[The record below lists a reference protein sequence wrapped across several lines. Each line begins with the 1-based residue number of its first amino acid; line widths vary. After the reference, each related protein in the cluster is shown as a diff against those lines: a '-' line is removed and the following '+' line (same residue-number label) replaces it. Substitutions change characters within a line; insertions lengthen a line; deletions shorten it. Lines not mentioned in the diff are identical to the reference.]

1 MPDNSP
7 QFSHDSAF
15 LLADLANTPLPW
27 WQVATGILGIPAAVI
42 ALVYSYVLIQKTR
55 AETAKL
61 KKDLSTQKDELND
74 VTVFLFKT
82 LINEAELRH
91 LEGLASPDPY
101 PLEKDGFAEQQLG
114 RLRTSRLIT
123 VPSGITKLPEHIRD
137 LHEHAALTKAARY
150 YLERRKTLPVEF
162 IVMGSPGWAVLESR
176 LPAFH
181 ASQFETY
188 AHHARFG
195 KRRRCQSGRALAGP

>member
-1 MPDNSP
+1 MHVYEIRSRKRSPRGVDLIPLPKCRIIRHNSP
-7 QFSHDSAF
+7 MTPL

-27 WQVATGILGIPAAVI
+27 WQVATGILGIPTAVI
-42 ALVYSYVLIQKTR
+42 ALVSSYVLIQKTR

-150 YLERRKTLPVEF
+150 YLERRKTLPVESLSWG
-162 IVMGSPGWAVLESR
+162 VPG
-176 LPAFH
+176 
-181 ASQFETY
+181 
-188 AHHARFG
+188 G
-195 KRRRCQSGRALAGP
+195 QS